1 MPKQHKKPTIATVA
15 AKAKVAP
22 MTVSR
27 VLNRG
32 YVSAKLQARVQRAI
46 LELGYVPSST
56 ARSLKSGRT
65 GSIGVAVE
73 SVHGAWFMGLL
84 AGIEEEMNKTQV
96 SVMLGSL
103 KMRNKYDPSTVATWI
118 DDRRVDGIIFVR
130 FTREERPLLK
140 AAEEAGIPVSF
151 ICPDVTQSAGFT
163 VRCRNEDAGR
173 AIGEHL
179 LSLGHHRIG
188 FAGGPKESIDSV
200 DRLRGLKEAIEA
212 AGGTLNPE
220 DTSFAPNYMPQA
232 GAKAAADYLS
242 RPAGRRPTA
251 MVLGNDSMALAF
263 LRELLSAGLRLPD
276 DVSVAG
282 FDGIEEGERSWPA
295 LTTVAQPMQLLG
307 SAACRALLERIRD
320 PEASAVMTA
329 EYPMTLIVREST
341 GPAPQTQKRAATRV
355 R

>member
-1 MPKQHKKPTIATVA
+1 MAKLRKKPTISTVA

-27 VLNRG
+27 VLNGG
-32 YVSAKLQARVQRAI
+32 YVSDKLQARVERAI
-46 LELGYVPSST
+46 QELGYVPSSA

-84 AGIEEEMNKTQV
+84 SGIEEEMNKTQV

-103 KMRNKYDPSTVATWI
+103 KMRSKYDPSTVAAWI

-140 AAEEAGIPVSF
+140 AAEEARIPVSF

-163 VRCRNEDAGR
+163 VRCRNQDAGR
-173 AIGEHL
+173 TLGEHL
-179 LSLGHHRIG
+179 LALGHRRIG
-188 FAGGPKESIDSV
+188 FVGGPKESIDSA

-212 AGGTLNPE
+212 AGASLNAE
-220 DTSFAPNYMPQA
+220 DTTFAPTYMPQS

-242 RPAGRRPTA
+242 RPIGRRPTA

-282 FDGIEEGERSWPA
+282 FDGIEEGERSWPS
-295 LTTVAQPMQLLG
+295 LTTVAQPMHTLG
-307 SAACRALLERIRD
+307 ASACRALLERIRD
-320 PEASAVMTA
+320 PEASAVMTT
-329 EYPMTLIVREST
+329 EYPMELIVREST
-341 GPAPQTQKRAATRV
+341 GPAPQAQKRPATRA